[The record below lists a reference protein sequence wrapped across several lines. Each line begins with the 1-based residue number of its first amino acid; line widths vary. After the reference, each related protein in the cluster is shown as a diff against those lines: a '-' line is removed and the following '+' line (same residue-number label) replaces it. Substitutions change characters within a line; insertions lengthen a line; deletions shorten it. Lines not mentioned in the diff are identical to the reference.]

1 MDKAVKI
8 ILGVLLVLG
17 GLFWALVS
25 LGVISPSFDFAGWWA
40 FLIIIPCIGGLF
52 TGQGENPVYR
62 ITKKY
67 VSLNR

>member
-25 LGVISPSFDFAGWWA
+25 LGVISHAFDFAG
-40 FLIIIPCIGGLF
+40 
-52 TGQGENPVYR
+52 
-62 ITKKY
+62 
-67 VSLNR
+67 

>member
-25 LGVISPSFDFAGWWA
+25 LGVISPSFDFIISDFINIIQPPH
-40 FLIIIPCIGGLF
+40 FLL
-52 TGQGENPVYR
+52 
-62 ITKKY
+62 
-67 VSLNR
+67 